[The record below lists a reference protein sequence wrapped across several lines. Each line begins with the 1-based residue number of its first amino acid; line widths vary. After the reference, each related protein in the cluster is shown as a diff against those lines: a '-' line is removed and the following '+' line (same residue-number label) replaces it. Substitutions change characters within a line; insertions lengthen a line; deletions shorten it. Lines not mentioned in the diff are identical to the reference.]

1 MYWFCCFVDM
11 THCENRYL
19 TYFLIN
25 EGQQKT
31 FYQLL
36 AFLLVCLYIY
46 IYILPYDFIMWFKL
60 QSRYV
65 NVHFC
70 QLSNVFGCMSLVNVT
85 SLRFSQFIFHK
96 FAVFNNCQKHL
107 DDKSHLNCN
116 GFRLQIVKKKKFS
129 DRNPRYR
136 EIPPAAVTN

>member
-1 MYWFCCFVDM
+1 MVLLFC
-11 THCENRYL
+11 RYDSL
-19 TYFLIN
+19 WEPVSDIFHDKWRTTEDVLP
-25 EGQQKT
+25 T
-31 FYQLL
+31 FS
-36 AFLLVCLYIY
+36 FSVGMSLYIY

-116 GFRLQIVKKKKFS
+116 GFRLQIVKKNIFG
-129 DRNPRYR
+129 P
-136 EIPPAAVTN
+136 